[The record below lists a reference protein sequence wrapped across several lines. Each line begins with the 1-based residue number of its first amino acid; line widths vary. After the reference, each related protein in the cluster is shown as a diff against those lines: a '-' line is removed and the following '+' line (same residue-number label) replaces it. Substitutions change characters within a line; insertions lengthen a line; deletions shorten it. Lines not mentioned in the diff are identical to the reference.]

1 MLSTKNDETDQFTLA
16 PHNAKRNDNCGRYNR
31 RGDDIVEVF

>member
-1 MLSTKNDETDQFTLA
+1 MLMTKSDEAEQFTLA
-16 PHNAKRNDNCGRYNR
+16 PPNAKRNDNCGRYNR